1 MGFQHICLFNFLD
14 FNVGLVAKLLLLC
27 LINKMRLRISL
38 QTTTVS
44 LFCYP
49 IVLIISY
56 SPLFAGDFNDGYLYE
71 ACQVKH

>member
-1 MGFQHICLFNFLD
+1 
-14 FNVGLVAKLLLLC
+14 
-27 LINKMRLRISL
+27 MRLRISL